1 MKDLKSLSIQELKS
15 IVIDLYDGN
24 AGEMIHG
31 YEEMGI
37 RGDRLKSA
45 LISDINRAGN
55 NSGFYFF
62 I

>member
-24 AGEMIHG
+24 AGEMIYG

-45 LISDINRAGN
+45 LISDINRARE
-55 NSGFYFF
+55 
-62 I
+62 

>member
-1 MKDLKSLSIQELKS
+1 MNGLKSLSVQELKT
-15 IVIDLYDGN
+15 ILIDLYDGN

-45 LISDINRAGN
+45 LISDINRAN
-55 NSGFYFF
+55 DIHRNK
-62 I
+62 IRE